1 MLNIWVY
8 LIVILF
14 NRHYFESSLL
24 RLENPT
30 KEMTSQVIRESR
42 EPDLCKNTI
51 SKPSRE

>member
-8 LIVILF
+8 LIVNLF
-14 NRHYFESSLL
+14 NRNYFESPLL
-24 RLENPT
+24 KQENPT
-30 KEMTSQVIRESR
+30 KETNSRVIRESR